1 MRKKFFQFLQK
12 RNKLMKPN
20 QLKAQF
26 FKDANEVK

>member
-1 MRKKFFQFLQK
+1 
-12 RNKLMKPN
+12 MKPN